1 MSNGVDRMRF
11 LVTEE
16 CGRLARWLRL
26 CGYDTALMPA
36 QPLSALYRRAY
47 NESRLIVTRNHRVR
61 PGQWFRVIRVRSHP
75 LAEQLRQL
83 MREAGLAVGDERRLS
98 RCDRCNT
105 PVEPIE
111 RPRVKDRV
119 PPYVFRTQ
127 ESFVA
132 CPSCRRIYW
141 SATHAQRIRAML
153 DSTIA

>member
-1 MSNGVDRMRF
+1 MNW

-26 CGYDTALMPA
+26 CGDDTALMPA
-36 QPLSALYRRAY
+36 QPLSALYRRAH

-61 PGQWFRVIRVRSHP
+61 PGQWFRVIRLTSHQ

-83 MREAGLAVGDERRLS
+83 MREAGLTLEDERCLS
-98 RCDRCNT
+98 RCDRCNVS
-105 PVEPIE
+105 VEPIE
-111 RPRVKDRV
+111 KPQVTDRV

-132 CPSCRRIYW
+132 CPSCHRIYW
-141 SATHAQRIRAML
+141 SATHVQRIRAML
-153 DSTIA
+153 EAAAR